1 MCLACFKS
9 NMLEVKGT
17 LQKKTTTPFSSTIS
31 HTHTHTHTHT
41 RTHAHTH
48 QASGVMQTN
57 TLTYCMNVSLHACT
71 RETGADYAI

>member
-17 LQKKTTTPFSSTIS
+17 LQKK
-31 HTHTHTHTHT
+31 HTHTHTHTHQ
-41 RTHAHTH
+41 TH

-57 TLTYCMNVSLHACT
+57 TLTYRVNVSLHART